1 LWASVHFVCVSV
13 LTSEQPS
20 ASFNSTNGKETAM
33 TNIETKVGEG
43 FDAEGRVIIS
53 CEVWEIDG
61 TENYAEVV
69 YSSYMDEYNVVF
81 GFATVNMYETAV
93 KAIREFQAGE

>member
-1 LWASVHFVCVSV
+1 MA
-13 LTSEQPS
+13 
-20 ASFNSTNGKETAM
+20 
-33 TNIETKVGEG
+33 NIETKVGEG

-69 YSSYMDEYNVVF
+69 YSSYLDDHSVVF
-81 GFATVNMYETAV
+81 GIASEDMFNTAV

>member
-1 LWASVHFVCVSV
+1 MANV
-13 LTSEQPS
+13 
-20 ASFNSTNGKETAM
+20 
-33 TNIETKVGEG
+33 ETKITEG
-43 FDAEGRVIIS
+43 LDTEGRIILS

-69 YSSYMDEYNVVF
+69 YSSYMDEYTVVF
-81 GFATVNMYETAV
+81 GIASEDMFNTAV